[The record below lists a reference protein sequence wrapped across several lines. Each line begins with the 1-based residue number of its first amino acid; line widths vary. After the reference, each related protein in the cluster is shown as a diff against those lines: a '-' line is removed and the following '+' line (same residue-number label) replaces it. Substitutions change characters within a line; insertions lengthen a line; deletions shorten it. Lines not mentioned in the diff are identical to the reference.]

1 MGGELRGKERGENK
15 LKKKKKT
22 EQTITK
28 TQITQSQPEK
38 DNLNTSKSNEALK
51 GTRKTQILPL

>member
-1 MGGELRGKERGENK
+1 MGGELGGKERGENK
-15 LKKKKKT
+15 LKNKKKT

-38 DNLNTSKSNEALK
+38 DNLNTFKSNEALK